1 MKISTTL
8 RRTSGAKVSALS
20 AVSFGVWAAL
30 ASTSA
35 SGADERV
42 KAEALRQASARQ
54 GVAIGDLTIVNSAE
68 VEYASAGVKVFKAK
82 VRTPS
87 GDVVGVNVDQ
97 SGAEVSDKQLAQ
109 YEETAAAGKRIHPE
123 LARRMSSAR
132 PQEKLRVILWLKEP
146 DQAAGGRPD
155 ANEEASMH
163 ADSRAESVFSR
174 ADTQRAAMVG
184 RLTGPL
190 LRNLRQFDPDAKGDR
205 YSPAVYA
212 TLPAATIT
220 RVAGWTE
227 VAAVYE
233 DAVNKPELDVARQAI
248 LADVVNNAG
257 ITGSGV
263 PVAQIEVGG
272 RVATAN
278 PYLSGVV
285 QDGTSVCASAS
296 SHSTGVAGII
306 RSTHPTVRGISPN
319 VTLRAG
325 GSCGGV
331 SSELQSQ
338 STAAV
343 DWGARVLNL
352 SWGSNT
358 DLVPGANDR
367 FYDDLVINRFRTVV
381 KSAGNEAG
389 PCGSGTGNVTSPGL
403 AYNVITVGNF
413 DDRNTVGWPD
423 DIMESCSSWKDPT
436 STHGDREKPEV
447 SAPGAN
453 ITSTTVASPWTGG
466 IGSGTSYA
474 APMVTGVAALM
485 MQRNT
490 SLQVWPEAVK
500 AILMVSA
507 VHNIEGNAGLSEF
520 DGAGGTVANRADA
533 VAAAR
538 STTGNL
544 GWDAGAYDCSAPADK
559 DVAVM
564 SLTAGVPTRVAIA
577 WDQNPSYA
585 NYASQPSAD
594 LDLQIVN
601 ASNVVVSSSSS
612 WDNTYEIVNF
622 TPTVSGNYTLRVKKY
637 RCDLTPQWLGF
648 AWRAGS

>member
-1 MKISTTL
+1 MKITKTS
-8 RRTSGAKVSALS
+8 RRISGAKASALS

-30 ASTSA
+30 ATGEA
-35 SGADERV
+35 AGAEEQA
-42 KAEALRQASARQ
+42 KAQALRHASAKV
-54 GVAIGDLTIVNSAE
+54 GVAVDDLTLMSSAQ
-68 VEYASAGVKVFKAK
+68 VEYAKAGVTVLKAK
-82 VRTPS
+82 VRTS
-87 GDVVGVNVDQ
+87 RGDVVGINVDQ

-109 YEETAAAGKRIHPE
+109 FEEMAQVDKRIHPD
-123 LARRMSSAR
+123 LARRMGSAGPR
-132 PQEKLRVILWLKEP
+132 DKLAVILWLKEP
-146 DQAAGGRPD
+146 DQAGGGRPD
-155 ANEEASMH
+155 VSEEASMH
-163 ADSRAESVFSR
+163 ADSRADAVFSR
-174 ADTQRAAMVG
+174 ADTQRAAMVE
-184 RLTGPL
+184 RITGPL

-212 TLPAATIT
+212 KLPAEAVT

-233 DAVNKPELDVARQAI
+233 DVINKPELDVARQAI
-248 LADVVNNAG
+248 RANVVNSAG

-263 PVAQIEVGG
+263 SVAQIEVGG

-278 PYLSGVV
+278 PNLAGVV
-285 QDGTSVCASAS
+285 QDGVSVCSTASG
-296 SHSTGVAGII
+296 HSTGVAGII
-306 RSTHPTVRGISPN
+306 RSTHATVRGISPG

-331 SSELQSQ
+331 SSELQSR

-358 DLVPGANDR
+358 NLVPGANDR

-389 PCGSGTGNVTSPGL
+389 PCNSGTGNVTSPGL

-413 DDRNTVGWPD
+413 DDRNTVAWSD
-423 DIMESCSSWKDPT
+423 DTMDSCSSWKDPT

-453 ITSTTVASPWTGG
+453 ITSTTVASPWIGG

-474 APMVTGVAALM
+474 APMITGVAALM

-490 SLQVWPEAVK
+490 SLQLWPEAVK
-500 AILMVSA
+500 AILMVTA
-507 VHNIEGNAGLSEF
+507 VHNIEGVARLSEF
-520 DGAGGTVANRADA
+520 DGTGGTVADRADA

-538 STTGNL
+538 RTTGSL
-544 GWDAGAYDCSAPADK
+544 GWDAGAYDCSAPANK

-564 SLTAGVPTRVAIA
+564 SLTAGVPTRAAIA

-585 NYASQPSAD
+585 SYASQPSAD
-594 LDLQIVN
+594 LDLQVIDP
-601 ASNVVVSSSSS
+601 SNTVVSTSST
-612 WDNTYEIVNF
+612 WDNTYEVVHF
-622 TPTVSGNYTLRVKKY
+622 TPAVSGNYTLRVKQF
-637 RCDLTPQWLGF
+637 RCDLTPRWLGF
-648 AWRAGS
+648 AWRAGT